1 VTLDARQSSACK
13 EVAVLQLRKE
23 RERRG
28 WSLTYVTRRT
38 GIAAND
44 LSMLEREL
52 RPAFP
57 RWRSRIARAFGLP
70 EDRLFRPADDP
81 PAETTNQFTSTQPP
95 DEAA

>member
-1 VTLDARQSSACK
+1 MTLDARQSTVNEEA
-13 EVAVLQLRKE
+13 AVLQLRRE
-23 RERRG
+23 RERRR

-57 RWRSRIARAFGLP
+57 RWRKRIARVFGLP
-70 EDRLFRPADDP
+70 EDRLFRPADD
-81 PAETTNQFTSTQPP
+81 AQ
-95 DEAA
+95 DEAATASPNPPTEAA